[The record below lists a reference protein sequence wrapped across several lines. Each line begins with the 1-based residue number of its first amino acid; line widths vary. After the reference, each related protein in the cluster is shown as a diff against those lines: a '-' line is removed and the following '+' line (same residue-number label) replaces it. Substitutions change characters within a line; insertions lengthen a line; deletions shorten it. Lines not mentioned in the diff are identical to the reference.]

1 MAFWKKRM
9 FTEGELEYMNILWEK
24 GECKPQLIM
33 EALRENGRIVTYGT
47 VRNVLLVLIEKG
59 FVRRSKVGMYHLYK
73 PAIDK
78 EYALKKMAQHLLNNA
93 FGGSQ
98 SFMIRSLLKDNDINR
113 KELDE
118 IELLIA
124 ERKKSIKK

>member
-9 FTEGELEYMNILWEK
+9 FTEGELEYMNILWDK
-24 GECKPQLIM
+24 GECKPQVIM
-33 EALRENGRIVTYGT
+33 EALRKNGKIVTYGT

-59 FVRRSKVGMYHLYK
+59 FVRRSKKGMYHLYK

-78 EYALKKMAQHLLNNA
+78 EYAMKNMVQHLLNSA

-98 SFMIRSLLKDNDINR
+98 LFLIKSLIKDSDINIT
-113 KELDE
+113 ELDE
-118 IELLIA
+118 IESLIA
-124 ERKKSIKK
+124 ERKKDIKK